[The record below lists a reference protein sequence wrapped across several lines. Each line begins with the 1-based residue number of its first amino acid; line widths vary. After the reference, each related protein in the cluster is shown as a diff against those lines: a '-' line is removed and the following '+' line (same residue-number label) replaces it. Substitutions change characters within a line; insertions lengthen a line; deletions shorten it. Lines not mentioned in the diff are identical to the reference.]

1 MLLGLS
7 SLVFPSYLIPG
18 LWGTSIKI
26 SDFTPPQDF
35 GGVKWKKMEDFVWS
49 DPATNE

>member
-7 SLVFPSYLIPG
+7 SLVFTFYLIPG

-26 SDFTPPQDF
+26 SAFTPPQNF
-35 GGVKWKKMEDFVWS
+35 GGVKWFW
-49 DPATNE
+49 